1 MNQIKPKIESTVHSP
16 DYREWAPS
24 SFETFLVELAHIIN
38 SCEGNDPA
46 PLFRG
51 QTNYE
56 WFVDSTFVRYCIQ
69 HIFDIED
76 YHALKKEIRQST
88 SFHRT
93 ITSLILLKF
102 GTVWKP
108 SRESLEREKKDD
120 IDPWFELLKNLQQSP
135 EKDYFINGTFLLDW
149 SRSKDIALYF
159 ATFQGKGKD
168 RKVSSGH
175 GALWVCD
182 AGATGKSLQTKKVG
196 EMLKLMS
203 KEAFSNGNR
212 TLPLLFH
219 PPKQTFQGRAKN
231 QVPVYIAQMDYRYD
245 VADIWA
251 GYENQN
257 RKQVFVK
264 LILNE
269 ELKETAA
276 KYVESQGV
284 TENIV
289 YPE

>member
-1 MNQIKPKIESTVHSP
+1 MRLIKPKRKSTEHSP
-16 DYREWAPS
+16 DFREWAPS
-24 SFETFLVELAHIIN
+24 SFESFLIELDHIIS
-38 SCEGNDPA
+38 SCEGDDPA

-69 HIFDIED
+69 HIFDISD
-76 YHALKKEIRQST
+76 YHVLKKEIRQSV

-93 ITSLILLKF
+93 IASLILLKF

-108 SRESLEREKKDD
+108 SRKSIEREKVDD
-120 IDPWFELLKNLQQSP
+120 IDPWFELLKNLQQCP

-159 ATFQGKGKD
+159 ATYKGKGET
-168 RKVSSGH
+168 RSVSSGH
-175 GALWVCD
+175 GAVWICD
-182 AGATGKSLQTKKVG
+182 AVATGKTLQTKKIA
-196 EMLKLMS
+196 EILSLMS
-203 KEAFSNGNR
+203 SEEFLNGNK
-212 TLPLLFH
+212 TFPLLFH
-219 PPKQTFQGRAKN
+219 PPKQTFQPRSIN
-231 QVPVYIAQMDYRYD
+231 QVPVYIAQMDFRYD

-251 GYENQN
+251 SYENQN
-257 RKQVFVK
+257 DKRVFIK

-269 ELKETAA
+269 DLKNSAV
-276 KYVESQGV
+276 KYLESQGV
-284 TENIV
+284 TEDSV

>member
-1 MNQIKPKIESTVHSP
+1 MRLIKPKRRSTEHSP
-16 DYREWAPS
+16 DFREWAPS
-24 SFETFLVELAHIIN
+24 SFESFLIELDHIIS
-38 SCEGNDPA
+38 SCEGDDLA

-69 HIFDIED
+69 HIFHISD
-76 YHALKKEIRQST
+76 YHILKKEIRQSV

-93 ITSLILLKF
+93 IASLILLKF

-108 SRESLEREKKDD
+108 SSESVEREKVDD
-120 IDPWFELLKNLQQSP
+120 IDPWFELLKNLQQYP

-159 ATFQGKGKD
+159 ATYKGKGET
-168 RKVSSGH
+168 RIISSGH
-175 GALWVCD
+175 GALWICD
-182 AGATGKSLQTKKVG
+182 IFATGKIWQTKKLG
-196 EMLKLMS
+196 EILSLMS
-203 KEAFSNGNR
+203 GEGFLNGNK
-212 TLPLLFH
+212 TFPLLFH
-219 PPKQTFQGRAKN
+219 PPKQTPQPRSIN

-245 VADIWA
+245 VADVWSS
-251 GYENQN
+251 YEEQN
-257 RKQVFVK
+257 KKRVFIK

-269 ELKETAA
+269 GLKTKAA
-276 KYVESQGV
+276 KYLESIKV
-284 TENIV
+284 TENVV